1 MPSFQEIIKQSGK
14 GNSDSRDIIYLL
26 DVCIGG
32 TLGDNASG
40 TYTAANLGRDVDDVY
55 YKSKLQN
62 TGVITRSV
70 QPENGQFETSDL
82 SISLANGDLEF
93 SKWPWNYSI
102 LNKPSV
108 LKMGFSGSNVI
119 EYLADCTYLA
129 NCSIL
134 ANGGPMGAGSPG

>member
-1 MPSFQEIIKQSGK
+1 MPSFSEIIKQSGK
-14 GNSDSRDIIYLL
+14 GLNASKDIIYLL
-26 DVCIGG
+26 DIVIGG
-32 TLGDNASG
+32 TLGDLESG
-40 TYTAANLGRDVDDVY
+40 TVSFANIGRDVEGVY

-62 TGVITRSV
+62 TGAITRSV

-108 LKMGFSGSNVI
+108 LKMGFSGSSVI

-129 NCSIL
+129 NC
-134 ANGGPMGAGSPG
+134 